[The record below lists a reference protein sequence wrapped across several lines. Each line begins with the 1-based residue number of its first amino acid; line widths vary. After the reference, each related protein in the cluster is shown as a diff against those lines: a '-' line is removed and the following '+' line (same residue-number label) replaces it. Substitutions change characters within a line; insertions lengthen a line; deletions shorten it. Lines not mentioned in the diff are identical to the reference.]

1 MFYFQSWRR
10 NLRHSGFIR
19 AMLGIQLATVDV
31 NILPDILLIQIFEE
45 ALEDCIEDSRAR
57 VDCPQNR
64 ITLNLI
70 RVCSRWRVLVKAT
83 PSMWK
88 YIPLTAPYAP
98 GHQIGISATD
108 YYLSH
113 IPDARKLVFHWP
125 RVLPDIPR
133 PPSPP
138 EPSPYFNAK
147 LERLYR
153 FRANSTKREGEPLSF
168 YLQQRPERHKALL
181 LGANSIEII
190 ARDIYASTDRPFNCQ
205 FPAEC
210 YTFRELLPNSI
221 SSAVSARLSVL
232 VISIRYIYFSQL
244 ARVLKSTPELTAL
257 QVHVKEGFLTRTHG
271 DSIGP
276 PIPLKKL
283 RHLLTSPWVAAQMLE
298 YMIDV
303 PALTQLTLQKSHYS
317 TDKLLDVWNIGVKRC
332 HLDTRITH
340 LTLAGI
346 MSRTEAE
353 LTILPSVS
361 NWKGLKHLTLRGT
374 NQSSIL
380 EAMMA
385 NGEVLTS
392 VNELILEETDISM
405 DLIRNVIDSRR
416 GRNIKKD
423 AHGNTMQRLVFDRC
437 KGINRAF
444 CDDVAQELDRM
455 EVYC

>member
-1 MFYFQSWRR
+1 
-10 NLRHSGFIR
+10 
-19 AMLGIQLATVDV
+19 MLGMQLATVDV

-45 ALEDCIEDSRAR
+45 ALEDCIEDARAL
-57 VDCPQNR
+57 VDCPQNH

-70 RVCSRWRVLVKAT
+70 RVCRRWRALVKAT

-88 YIPLTAPYAP
+88 YIPLTAPYSP
-98 GHQIGISATD
+98 IYHTGISATD

-113 IPDARKLVFHWP
+113 IPDTRKLVFHWP

-153 FRANSTKREGEPLSF
+153 FRANATEREGEPLAF
-168 YLQQRPERHKALL
+168 YLQQRPERRKSLL

-190 ARDIYASTDRPFNCQ
+190 ARDIQGSTERPFNCQ

-221 SSAVSARLSVL
+221 SSPVSARLSVL
-232 VISIRYIYFSQL
+232 VISIRYVYFSRL
-244 ARVLKSTPELTAL
+244 GRILKSTPELTVL
-257 QVHVKEGFLTRTHG
+257 QVHVKGGLLMRTQG
-271 DSIGP
+271 DSIGT
-276 PIPLKKL
+276 PISLKRLKQL
-283 RHLLTSPWVAAQMLE
+283 STSPWVAAQMLE
-298 YMIDV
+298 SMIEV

-340 LTLAGI
+340 LTLAEI
-346 MSRTEAE
+346 VSRTEAE
-353 LTILPSVS
+353 LHILPSVS
-361 NWKGLKHLTLRGT
+361 NWTGVKHLTLRGT
-374 NQSSIL
+374 NQSTAL
-380 EAMMA
+380 EAMME
-385 NGEVLTS
+385 NRGVLPN
-392 VNELILEETDISM
+392 VNELVLEETDISM
-405 DLIRNVIDSRR
+405 DLVRNVIDSRR
-416 GRNIKKD
+416 GQNIRKEVR
-423 AHGNTMQRLVFDRC
+423 GSTIQRLLFDRC

-444 CDDVAQELDRM
+444 CDELMQELGRM